1 MNRSE
6 LSFQCQNCSKLLTV
20 DRNKAAE
27 FLRKN
32 PIVLCSC
39 CKKLTSSPTAVS
51 SYSSWYG
58 LKRRCDCPNQT
69 GYERYGGR
77 GISYD
82 PNWSTFE
89 GFYMDM
95 GDKPG
100 PNYELDRINNN
111 GNYCKDN
118 CHWVTHAENCRNRG
132 GRRPTRMYTYNGKTL
147 CIADWAKEIGITPQ
161 SLQKRLNKGWPLE
174 LALSPE
180 KRDKDPSK
188 RVITG
193 PNPNKGKTI
202 RNANSKYITIDG
214 ETKTYTEWEKE
225 KGLSDGLISKRLQQ
239 GCSEYEAV
247 MRPINSRQ
255 ANSKKTVS

>member
-180 KRDKDPSK
+180 NATKIRANAWLQ
-188 RVITG
+188 G
-193 PNPNKGKTI
+193 PTPTKVKLFEMQIQNILRLTAKQKPTLSGK
-202 RNANSKYITIDG
+202 
-214 ETKTYTEWEKE
+214 
-225 KGLSDGLISKRLQQ
+225 
-239 GCSEYEAV
+239 
-247 MRPINSRQ
+247 
-255 ANSKKTVS
+255 KKKA